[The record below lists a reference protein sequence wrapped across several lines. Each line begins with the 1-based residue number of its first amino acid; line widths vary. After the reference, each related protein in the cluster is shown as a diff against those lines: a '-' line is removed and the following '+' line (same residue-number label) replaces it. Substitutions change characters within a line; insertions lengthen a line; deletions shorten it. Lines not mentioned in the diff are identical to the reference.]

1 MDPPCPTFR
10 SESDEESP
18 LDPLVAVLFQISHI
32 PEEPIPEASWTLGAR
47 VGKVN

>member
-18 LDPLVAVLFQISHI
+18 LDPLVAVFFQISH
-32 PEEPIPEASWTLGAR
+32 TLLFLSAAI
-47 VGKVN
+47 VVTLPS